1 MHCRLKRRYFSWAK
15 EKSAGKI
22 RRVKERERLL
32 AGFSGVAARFAPAA
46 VLVAAADLS
55 GGRAGLDDRAMG
67 FAGTGHTITFLS
79 AEW

>member
-1 MHCRLKRRYFSWAK
+1 MGFAGAGYSFTPLFHFWFS
-15 EKSAGKI
+15 GNT
-22 RRVKERERLL
+22 
-32 AGFSGVAARFAPAA
+32 GVAARFAPAA